1 MISKRS
7 VRIIMI
13 QKIINPEYFDEFG
26 DIIRTFDDIVD
37 MIEKEEEYELQA
49 DCFE

>member
-1 MISKRS
+1 
-7 VRIIMI
+7 MI

-26 DIIRTFDDIVD
+26 DIIRTFDDIVK
-37 MIEKEEEYELQA
+37 IKKKEEEYELQA

>member
-1 MISKRS
+1 
-7 VRIIMI
+7 MI
-13 QKIINPEYFDEFG
+13 QKIINACINPEYFDEFG